1 MEVINVNIKKILQKV
16 AGSLNTKIPIITL
29 PIAPIPVQTAY
40 AVPIGNSLV
49 AFTNK
54 SMLMVK
60 QIKNPPYQSK
70 EVLPEVSFAL
80 PKQVAKPTSN
90 KPAIISKIQFKI
102 ILVFRYFDDGRDHD
116 WFLNRVFYQRLLA
129 N

>member
-1 MEVINVNIKKILQKV
+1 M
-16 AGSLNTKIPIITL
+16 AL

-54 SMLMVK
+54 IILIVR
-60 QIKNPPYQSK
+60 QIKKPPYQNI
-70 EVLPEVSFAL
+70 EVFPVVSFAL

-90 KPAIISKIQFKI
+90 KPAMINKIQFKI
-102 ILVFRYFDDGRDHD
+102 ILVFRYFDGGRDRD
-116 WFLNRVFYQRLLA
+116 WFLNRVFYQTLLV

>member
-1 MEVINVNIKKILQKV
+1 MSVNIKNILQKV
-16 AGSLNTKIPIITL
+16 AGSLNSKIPIIAL

-40 AVPIGNSLV
+40 AVPMGNSLV

-54 SMLMVK
+54 TILMVR
-60 QIKNPPYQSK
+60 QIKNPPYQNT
-70 EVLPEVSFAL
+70 EVLPVVSFAL

-90 KPAIISKIQFKI
+90 KPAMISKIQFKI
-102 ILVFRYFDDGRDHD
+102 ILVFRYFDDGRDRD
-116 WFLNRVFYQRLLA
+116 WFLNPIFYRKLLA

>member
-1 MEVINVNIKKILQKV
+1 M
-16 AGSLNTKIPIITL
+16 
-29 PIAPIPVQTAY
+29 
-40 AVPIGNSLV
+40 GNSLV

-54 SMLMVK
+54 SMLIVK

-70 EVLPEVSFAL
+70 DVFPEVSFAF
-80 PKQVAKPTSN
+80 PKQVANPTSK

-102 ILVFRYFDDGRDHD
+102 ILVFRYFDDGRDRD
-116 WFLNRVFYQRLLA
+116 WFLNRVFYQKLLA